1 MSDSDNDS
9 SCRRRSTGFYRAKR
23 YKADPPTEEERALP
37 PKPKYLPDHVD
48 WESVSKDSSCFK
60 FFSDF
65 YSKTEAEREHQY
77 KQEGKAKDARVVAST
92 DWKAFLAPEPKGY
105 MKDKLAAYCRHFGIL
120 QKGTIEEMHAR
131 VLAHVNGAP
140 LEGSIRN
147 KAVKS
152 EVDLSKIDFAK
163 HAAEGTLVKMKTNEL
178 QAYCK
183 KHLLPTV
190 GPKDTLVVRV
200 RVHARYHD
208 ARVITADDIDIT
220 GFNPR
225 KVDWTDRKY
234 VVALLAAED
243 RMVEES
249 DQSFISWKESMLELL
264 KGDLE
269 DEKAMT
275 GDDEEDIFAFS
286 CTYCNESGGM
296 FVRMMKLAQHY

>member
-9 SCRRRSTGFYRAKR
+9 CCGKRANRFYGAKR
-23 YKADPPTEEERALP
+23 YKADPPAEEEEGTLP

-48 WESVSKDSSCFK
+48 WKSVCEDPSCFK

-65 YSKTEAEREHQY
+65 YSKTEAEREHQN
-77 KQEGKAKDARVVAST
+77 KEEGKAKDARVVAST
-92 DWKAFLAPEPKGY
+92 DWKAFLVPKPNGY
-105 MKDKLAAYCRHFGIL
+105 IKAELAAYCRHFGIL

-140 LEGSIRN
+140 LEGSIRK
-147 KAVKS
+147 KAVKP

-163 HAAEGTLVKMKTNEL
+163 HAAEGTLVKLKMNEL

-183 KHLLPTV
+183 QHLLPTV

-208 ARVITADDIDIT
+208 ARVITADDINIAE
-220 GFNPR
+220 FIPR

-249 DQSFISWKESMLELL
+249 NQSFISWKDSMLELL

-269 DEKAMT
+269 DVKAMI
-275 GDDEEDIFAFS
+275 GDDGEDKDGFS
-286 CTYCNESGGM
+286 CKYCNEPASM
-296 FVRMMKLAQHY
+296 FGR